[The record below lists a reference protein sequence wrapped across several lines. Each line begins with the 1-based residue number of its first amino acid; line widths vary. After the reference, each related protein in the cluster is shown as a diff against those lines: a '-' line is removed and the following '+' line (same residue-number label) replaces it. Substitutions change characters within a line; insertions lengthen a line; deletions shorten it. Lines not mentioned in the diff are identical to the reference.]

1 MDSPIPTHVHYHKK
15 NRLLELTYPGD
26 LHYRVPIELL
36 RVYSPSAEVRG
47 HGADTAVLQTG
58 KRDVG
63 LLDISQVGH
72 YALKLH
78 FDDGH
83 DSGLYS
89 YDYLYK
95 IAKHQDAYWAEYLD
109 ELKAA
114 GASREPMGIQF
125 KEL

>member
-1 MDSPIPTHVHYHKK
+1 MESPIPTHVHYHKK

-26 LHYRVPIELL
+26 RHYRVPVELL

-63 LLDISQVGH
+63 LMDISQVGH

-89 YDYLYK
+89 YDYLFEL
-95 IAKHQDAYWAEYLD
+95 ATQQDAYWAEYLQALSD
-109 ELKAA
+109 A
-114 GASREPMGIQF
+114 GASREPAGIQF
-125 KEL
+125 KQL